1 MSSMPCPACKKPLG
15 LTLEFITKHPR
26 CMCPSCQTMFNFEV
40 DDDIKQSLGK
50 ALSDID
56 KIKKQYKGMVKF
68 N

>member
-1 MSSMPCPACKKPLG
+1 
-15 LTLEFITKHPR
+15 
-26 CMCPSCQTMFNFEV
+26 MCPNCQTMFNFEV